1 MPGHDP
7 PWTFHASTAR
17 AVVRGRAHRHHAVRC
32 MDEQG
37 ACILVAP
44 HGRPRLWGRIVGA
57 VLDGFDAGFRAASG
71 ASGGRRLIEALE
83 DARRALDE
91 ISAQLIERSAPDAA
105 ALALWME
112 GETVHGAVVGA
123 GRAYVH
129 HHGHTE
135 RLSPRE
141 LPPDG
146 LRNGAPHM
154 FTGPLH
160 PGTLVFAGT
169 EPAFTAEA
177 VHRSAETLQR
187 DPDLQ
192 PSTLVGLL
200 TDPAEQEGLGAAAVA
215 LRV

>member
-7 PWTFHASTAR
+7 PYTFHASTAR

-44 HGRPRLWGRIVGA
+44 HGQPRLWGRIVEA
-57 VLDGFDAGFRAASG
+57 VLDGFETGFRAATG

-83 DARRALDE
+83 DARRALAE
-91 ISAQLIERSAPDAA
+91 MSTQLIERSAPDAT

-112 GETVHGAVVGA
+112 GSTLHGAVVGA

-129 HHGHTE
+129 HQGHTE

-141 LPPDG
+141 LPLEG
-146 LRNGAPHM
+146 LKGGAPHL
-154 FTGPLH
+154 FTAHLQ
-160 PGTLVFAGT
+160 PGSLVFAGT
-169 EPAFTAEA
+169 EHAFTAEA
-177 VHRSAETLQR
+177 VSRSAETLQR